1 MGEKEYNKIRPNKKN
16 LNLVST
22 HKFLRGAELI
32 YLTDP
37 SDLVPPVYI
46 SEGLKWLED
55 KLAEKKQDFLA
66 TAPME
71 AKND

>member
-1 MGEKEYNKIRPNKKN
+1 MA
-16 LNLVST
+16 L
-22 HKFLRGAELI
+22 ELF
-32 YLTDP
+32 YLTEP
-37 SDLVPPVYI
+37 SDLVPPAYI
-46 SEGLKWLED
+46 SDGLKWLED